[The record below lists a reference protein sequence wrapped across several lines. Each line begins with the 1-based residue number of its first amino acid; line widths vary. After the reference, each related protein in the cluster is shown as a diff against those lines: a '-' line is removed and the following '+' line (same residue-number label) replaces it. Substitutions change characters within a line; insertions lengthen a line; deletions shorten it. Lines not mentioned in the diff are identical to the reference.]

1 MQSIKNVKSFSG
13 YHGCERFI
21 QPGKYYLGRVTFLE
35 TNCDLRTDEGFL
47 PSPFT
52 ELSNGMVTVLDYMHL
67 VRLGVVRHLL
77 LVWLRG
83 KLPLRLSARTI
94 SQVND
99 SLISLQPYT
108 PCECARKPRS
118 LCDIDR

>member
-1 MQSIKNVKSFSG
+1 M
-13 YHGCERFI
+13 
-21 QPGKYYLGRVTFLE
+21 
-35 TNCDLRTDEGFL
+35 
-47 PSPFT
+47 
-52 ELSNGMVTVLDYMHL
+52 LDYMHL
-67 VRLGVVRHLL
+67 VRLGVVRRLL